1 MNNTL
6 WTFGDSFTYG
16 NGCLPNNIY
25 TAQYKKS
32 DKDKIWPEI
41 VSTELNFQLK
51 NIGMG
56 MFSNDKI
63 IDSIIE
69 NYEYIN
75 KNDIVI
81 IGKTFYH
88 RFDIP
93 NFENNELI
101 TISPN
106 PENFLSQNYTKSEIQ
121 SISYFSSIMDSNL
134 FKKRQDIRFDF
145 LEKLL
150 IKKQVKKCIIW
161 DVATTWDLYQTIRTE
176 TNNEI
181 YDHHWS
187 YKGHYDFSNYILNKL
202 KSKLI

>member
-1 MNNTL
+1 MINTL

-16 NGCLPNNIY
+16 NGCLPKNIY
-25 TAQYKKS
+25 AIQYKKS

-41 VSTELNFQLK
+41 VSTELNFKLK

-81 IGKTFYH
+81 VGKTFYH

-93 NFENNELI
+93 NFENNKLI

-106 PENFLSQNYTKSEIQ
+106 PKNILSENYNKSEIE

-134 FKKRQDIRFDF
+134 FKKRQDSRFDF

-161 DVATTWDLYQTIRTE
+161 DVATTWDLYQTIAIE

-187 YKGHYDFSNYILNKL
+187 YKGHYDFSNHILNKI
-202 KSKLI
+202 KTKLI

>member
-1 MNNTL
+1 MINTI
-6 WTFGDSFTYG
+6 WTFGDSFTHG
-16 NGCLPNNIY
+16 NGCLSNNIY
-25 TAQYKKS
+25 ATQYKKS
-32 DKDKIWPEI
+32 NEDKIWPEI
-41 VSTELNFQLK
+41 VASKLNFQLK

-93 NFENNELI
+93 NFENNKLI
-101 TISPN
+101 TLAPN
-106 PENFLSQNYTKSEIQ
+106 SENILSQYYTKSEIE
-121 SISYFSSIMDSNL
+121 SILPLCSIMDSNL
-134 FKKRQDIRFDF
+134 FEKRQNIRFDF
-145 LEKLL
+145 LKKLL

-161 DVATTWDLYQTIRTE
+161 DVATTWDLYQTIAAE

-181 YDHHWS
+181 YDYHWS
-187 YKGHYDFSNYILNKL
+187 YKGHLDFSKYILNIIN
-202 KSKLI
+202 KLI